1 MYEAISNVI
10 SFIDSEIAWGPVVC
24 WFLVGIGVMLTILLR
39 GLPWRNLGWALKSAF
54 SRQKTHE
61 KEGHEGDITP
71 FQSLMTA
78 LSATIGTG
86 NIAGVAGAMA
96 IGGPGALVWMWIAA
110 VFGLSTK
117 YSESMI
123 GVKYRQ
129 RNERG
134 EMAGGPMYA
143 MKYGIGAKFKRLGA
157 ALAVIFSVL
166 AVGASF
172 GIGNIS
178 QANTIAESINT
189 TLVKGSDTV
198 QFLGNDVGIAFI
210 IIGVIITVL
219 CLVVLLG
226 GIKRIGRVTGILVP
240 VMAVFYTIGG
250 IICICCNA
258 QNLPHGLYMIFTQAF
273 STQAVAGGA
282 AGMVMQLA
290 IQKGISRGV
299 FSNESGLGSA
309 PIAAAAAKT
318 DHHSRQ
324 GYINMTGTFLD
335 TIIVC
340 SITGLTIAA
349 SGLLETT
356 DLTGVNLTIAA
367 FESGI
372 GPIGGYIVTIGIM
385 LFAFSTILGWEYY
398 GERSLEYLA
407 KSYRVNIIYRIIFS
421 VIAFFGCTLTS
432 TLVWDISDI
441 MNGFMAIPN
450 LICLAM
456 LCLIIRKDT
465 FDFQNIIK
473 QEKAAAKVLR
483 KQKKQQK
490 AAA

>member
-1 MYEAISNVI
+1 
-10 SFIDSEIAWGPVVC
+10 
-24 WFLVGIGVMLTILLR
+24 
-39 GLPWRNLGWALKSAF
+39 
-54 SRQKTHE
+54 
-61 KEGHEGDITP
+61 
-71 FQSLMTA
+71 
-78 LSATIGTG
+78 
-86 NIAGVAGAMA
+86 MA

-110 VFGLSTK
+110 IFGLSTK
-117 YSESMI
+117 YAESMI

-210 IIGVIITVL
+210 IIGVIITAL

-290 IQKGISRGV
+290 IHEQPRWWILCADARKGSLP
-299 FSNESGLGSA
+299 LGKQASWR
-309 PIAAAAAKT
+309 P
-318 DHHSRQ
+318 
-324 GYINMTGTFLD
+324 
-335 TIIVC
+335 C
-340 SITGLTIAA
+340 S
-349 SGLLETT
+349 
-356 DLTGVNLTIAA
+356 
-367 FESGI
+367 
-372 GPIGGYIVTIGIM
+372 
-385 LFAFSTILGWEYY
+385 ST
-398 GERSLEYLA
+398 ERAHQAEHRS
-407 KSYRVNIIYRIIFS
+407 
-421 VIAFFGCTLTS
+421 
-432 TLVWDISDI
+432 
-441 MNGFMAIPN
+441 
-450 LICLAM
+450 
-456 LCLIIRKDT
+456 
-465 FDFQNIIK
+465 
-473 QEKAAAKVLR
+473 
-483 KQKKQQK
+483 
-490 AAA
+490 